1 MDEEAYEAE
10 IQAEIHELLEEHT
23 EEYTKKMEEY
33 RALHQQWKAW
43 RRAQVRKTSPWS
55 RAA

>member
-33 RALHQQWKAW
+33 RTLHQQWKAW